1 MQISK
6 IDLKNNSDLAFI
18 ANFLKPYTQRAYLV
32 GGSVRD
38 ILLGLELFD
47 YDIEIYDIDVKQF
60 DAIMQKL
67 GAKGF
72 GKSFFVYKFK
82 NFDLALARTENK
94 ISHGHTGFE
103 VKICNDEKLG
113 VKRRDF
119 TINALM
125 INIFSGEFLDFY
137 NGLQDLK
144 DGILRHID
152 EQSFQED
159 SLRILRA
166 IVFASRFDFTIA
178 NETLNLM
185 RNMDIKD
192 LSKDRINA
200 ELYKFFKS
208 LKLEVGYKYLQEL
221 HLEKEI
227 FNFESDFKS
236 LEFQNLLKE
245 TRKIIKDEA
254 LFLYL
259 YLNFFKLDK
268 EVFFKK
274 AKLKKEY
281 LKKANQAF
289 YLNNVNDFELAKI
302 AFDMPLK
309 EWLGLWNEKRVKQAK
324 KLKLY
329 ENKFESKIVTQDLI
343 NIGFF
348 GKALGEKL
356 QELKENEL
364 KEYIENIKRE

>member
-6 IDLKNNSDLAFI
+6 IDLKNNLDLTFI

-38 ILLGLELFD
+38 MLLGLEIFD
-47 YDIEIYDIDVKQF
+47 YDIEIYDINTKQF
-60 DAIMQKL
+60 DFIMQKL

-82 NFDLALARTENK
+82 NFDLALARVENK
-94 ISHGHTGFE
+94 ISYGHRGFE

-113 VKRRDF
+113 ARRRDF

-144 DGILRHID
+144 NGILRHID
-152 EQSFQED
+152 EKSFQED

-166 IVFASRFDFTIA
+166 IVFVSRFNFKIA
-178 NETLNLM
+178 SETLNVM
-185 RNMDIKD
+185 KKMNIKD

-208 LKLEVGYKYLQEL
+208 FQLKVGYKYLQKL

-227 FNFESDFKS
+227 FGFESDFKS
-236 LEFQNLLKE
+236 LEFQNLLE
-245 TRKIIKDEA
+245 ESRKFIKDEA

-259 YLNFFKLDK
+259 YLNFFKLNK
-268 EVFFKK
+268 ETFFKK
-274 AKLKKEY
+274 TKLKKEY
-281 LKKANQAF
+281 LKKVNQSF
-289 YLNNVNDFELAKI
+289 YLDEIDDFELAKI

-309 EWLGLWNEKRVKQAK
+309 EWLGLWNEKRVGQAK

-329 ENKFESKIVTQDLI
+329 EDKFKSKILTQDLI
-343 NIGFF
+343 NSGFN
-348 GKALGEKL
+348 GKKLGRKI
-356 QELKENEL
+356 QELKEDKL
-364 KEYIENIKRE
+364 REYIKNIKK

>member
-6 IDLKNNSDLAFI
+6 INLKNNPNLTFI

-38 ILLGLELFD
+38 MLLGLELFD
-47 YDIEIYDIDVKQF
+47 YDIEIYDINIKDF
-60 DAIMQKL
+60 DSVMQKL

-72 GKSFFVYKFK
+72 GKNFFVYKFR
-82 NFDLALARTENK
+82 NFDMALARTENK
-94 ISHGHTGFE
+94 ISYGHKGFE

-113 VKRRDF
+113 AKRRDF

-144 DGILRHID
+144 QGILRHIND
-152 EQSFQED
+152 QSFQED

-166 IVFASRFDFTIA
+166 IVFASRFNFKIA
-178 NETLNLM
+178 DETLNLM

-192 LSKDRINA
+192 LSQDRINA
-200 ELYKFFKS
+200 ELYKFFQTS
-208 LKLEVGYKYLQEL
+208 YLNLGYKYLQEL
-221 HLEKEI
+221 DLEKEI
-227 FNFESDFKS
+227 FGFKGDFES

-245 TRKIIKDEA
+245 ARKIIKDEA

-259 YLNFFKLDK
+259 YLNFFKLNK

-274 AKLKKEY
+274 TRLKKEY

-289 YLNNVNDFELAKI
+289 YLNDIDDFELAKI

-309 EWLGLWNEKRVKQAK
+309 EWLGLWDEKRVEQAK

-343 NIGFF
+343 DAGFF

-364 KEYIENIKRE
+364 KEYIKLNKNT